1 MPVIALIL
9 STLVFWSLYWF
20 IRMGGI
26 DHLHQRAA
34 QRKEEARRREARE
47 AARAAPLRAV
57 DDPRDA
63 AAVLMLLVARAHGD
77 PTREQIA
84 AIENKLREVFGFQR
98 ELTERM
104 THARFIARHAETFS
118 QAAAI
123 FAPLFKQRLSFT
135 ERGDLIDMLEEVA
148 RNEEPSEVQ
157 AEAIAS
163 FKPLI
168 GLAPAR

>member
-1 MPVIALIL
+1 
-9 STLVFWSLYWF
+9 
-20 IRMGGI
+20 
-26 DHLHQRAA
+26 
-34 QRKEEARRREARE
+34 
-47 AARAAPLRAV
+47 LRAV

-84 AIENKLREVFGFQR
+84 AIENKLREVFGFER

-148 RNEEPSEVQ
+148 PERGTLRGPGGGDCLVQ
-157 AEAIAS
+157 TADRARAG
-163 FKPLI
+163 PLSLRRI
-168 GLAPAR
+168 VPAQDMTNTTPIR